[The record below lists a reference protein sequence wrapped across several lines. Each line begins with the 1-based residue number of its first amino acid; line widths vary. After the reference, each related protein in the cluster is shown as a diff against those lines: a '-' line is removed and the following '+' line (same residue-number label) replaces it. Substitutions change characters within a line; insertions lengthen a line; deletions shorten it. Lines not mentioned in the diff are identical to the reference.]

1 MIEKDLFDF
10 VVKSGKIDLSQIQAE
25 FEMKQKEDLVKD
37 KHPFAITYNEKKNVY
52 ITYLPDSSKPQGRRQ
67 IKRKNYEDLIDIV
80 AKYIE
85 DGGVVTIADLFHEF
99 TERKLE
105 RGDIK
110 KATVTRYQQ
119 VFDRHFVATGWD
131 KREIK
136 RISPEEFSDWIEDEV
151 ARCNLSSKGLL
162 SLTGLIKGIIQRA
175 RKHKLITYHYSMIS
189 EDVDAKP
196 RKVYKKPEEQTF
208 TEYELPILI
217 NYLMS
222 HRDTQNLCLLFMV
235 LSGIRTG
242 EMVGLRFDDF
252 VSETSAE
259 IKRAETKY
267 RDKSGKWVYELDN
280 PKTMAGFRTIFIPG
294 EYGWIIEELRRINP
308 NSEYLASKKNGER
321 MHTEYLRR
329 RLYKICRDLDFDKEK
344 SPHKMRKTFCS
355 ILLDGGFDKNLI
367 ISIMGHTDINT
378 SENFYHYDRKSASKK
393 QDMIDNV
400 VEFKA
405 G

>member
-10 VVKSGKIDLSQIQAE
+10 AVKSGKIDLSQIQAE

-37 KHPFAITYNEKKNVY
+37 KHPFAITYNEKKKVY

-80 AKYIE
+80 VKYIE
-85 DGGVVTIADLFHEF
+85 ESGVVTISDLFHEF

-119 VFDRHFVATGWD
+119 VFTRHFVATGWD

-162 SLTGLIKGIIQRA
+162 SLTGLIKGIVQRA

-208 TEYELPILI
+208 TEKFQKELNKI
-217 NYLMS
+217 
-222 HRDTQNLCLLFMV
+222 
-235 LSGIRTG
+235 
-242 EMVGLRFDDF
+242 
-252 VSETSAE
+252 
-259 IKRAETKY
+259 
-267 RDKSGKWVYELDN
+267 EL
-280 PKTMAGFRTIFIPG
+280 
-294 EYGWIIEELRRINP
+294 
-308 NSEYLASKKNGER
+308 
-321 MHTEYLRR
+321 
-329 RLYKICRDLDFDKEK
+329 
-344 SPHKMRKTFCS
+344 
-355 ILLDGGFDKNLI
+355 
-367 ISIMGHTDINT
+367 
-378 SENFYHYDRKSASKK
+378 
-393 QDMIDNV
+393 
-400 VEFKA
+400 
-405 G
+405 